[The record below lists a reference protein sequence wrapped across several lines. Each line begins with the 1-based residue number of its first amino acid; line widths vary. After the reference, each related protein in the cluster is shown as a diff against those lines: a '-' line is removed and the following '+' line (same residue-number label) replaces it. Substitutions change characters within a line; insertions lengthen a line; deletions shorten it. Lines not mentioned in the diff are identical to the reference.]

1 MALQIPFEDKFGV
14 VHEAAYFRIRRAIV
28 ENFPTDD
35 LPLFT
40 AEVEVYHNLETRQ
53 AHKAPMDTIVF
64 QLAEENNPA
73 MQAGLVSA
81 YDFLKILPDFEGA
94 QDV

>member
-1 MALQIPFEDKFGV
+1 MALQIPFEDKCGV

-28 ENFPTDD
+28 ENFPTDVS
-35 LPLFT
+35 PMFT
-40 AEVEVYHNLETRQ
+40 AEVEVYHSLETRQ
-53 AHKAPMDTIVF
+53 ARKAPIDTIIF

-73 MQAGLVSA
+73 MQSGLTSA

-94 QDV
+94 KDV